1 MLLKTFSPC
10 IVPGSRFAK
19 MNDFIVGKVP
29 CREWQGA
36 ELKPEVKLELK
47 LELRLEL
54 KLELAF
60 RMSSIIKL
68 LTLLGLTMLTA
79 STILELGVVMLLGY
93 RQWLS

>member
-1 MLLKTFSPC
+1 
-10 IVPGSRFAK
+10 

-36 ELKPEVKLELK
+36 ELKPEVKLELRLELRLELK